1 MNIVIVWC
9 LGNFL
14 LAKIFIGQINKLTLQ
29 KVIK

>member
-14 LAKIFIGQINKLTLQ
+14 SAKIFIGQIKNLTLQ

>member
-1 MNIVIVWC
+1 MNNVIVWR

-14 LAKIFIGQINKLTLQ
+14 LAKIFIGRIYKLTLQ